1 MILLALAN
9 TVMGYMT
16 SMLMM
21 AKMERMMVV
30 MVGGVKVVEP
40 SGDWRWRKDWRW
52 RNWWRKARKRRL
64 LVFNPE
70 LSHLR
75 PNQ

>member
-16 SMLMM
+16 SILMM
-21 AKMERMMVV
+21 AKMARMMVV
-30 MVGGVKVVEP
+30 MVGGVKVVEL
-40 SGDWRWRKDWRW
+40 SGDWRW